1 MLRGGGSTIPNMAPT
16 TNRAEQSTAALPLS
30 LSLCLSASPLS
41 PLYLCGRFVSAF
53 WATVTNQLL
62 LLLLLC
68 LGFGFMKSICSEATA
83 NGFLPPGLCVANMPV
98 HSQPG
103 NHCVGLFVH
112 FVSPFSVHFLCQ
124 FAFLFP
130 PLKCK
135 QNSFSSLVLSLFT

>member
-1 MLRGGGSTIPNMAPT
+1 MLRGGGSTKPNMAPT
-16 TNRAEQSTAALPLS
+16 TNRAVQSTAAIRLSPSFS
-30 LSLCLSASPLS
+30 LSVSPLS
-41 PLYLCGRFVSAF
+41 PLYLCGSFVSAF

-62 LLLLLC
+62 LSLLLLC

-83 NGFLPPGLCVANMPV
+83 NGFLPRGMCVANMPV

-124 FAFLFP
+124 FAFLSP
-130 PLKCK
+130 P
-135 QNSFSSLVLSLFT
+135 